1 MDSDNKDRL
10 FLFCGSGLM
19 ALLTL
24 FCISI
29 WFRYW
34 PIAKEVG
41 IALGSTL
48 VILIISITLVS
59 TGGGSGSLRWSR
71 AFLWLALLGCAV
83 ALTLSILRATGVIG

>member
-10 FLFCGSGLM
+10 FLFCGTGLL
-19 ALLTL
+19 AILTL

-41 IALGSTL
+41 IALAVVLMLLIGGITILST
-48 VILIISITLVS
+48 
-59 TGGGSGSLRWSR
+59 SGTPEAQRRSR
-71 AFLWLALLGCAV
+71 LLMWLALLGYAA
-83 ALTLSILRATGVIG
+83 ALILSILRATGVIV